1 MVFQSQHKDA
11 YYNNQLFENSVKTL
25 EDDVLIRLNTY
36 SSQFKDEISI
46 LEESIK
52 HLRLNQLIKYD
63 VNDLDMFIETVEK
76 KREIAESISD
86 QLKVV
91 LGTLD
96 FYATNQVEKPELVT
110 IAAEVKIPLE
120 KVTNKLAGYS
130 KRTSSITGLYQIH
143 FIEGKLKLTKIVV
156 NY

>member
-1 MVFQSQHKDA
+1 MIQQKSYMVFQSQHKDA
-11 YYNNQLFENSVKTL
+11 YYNNQLFGNSVKTL

-76 KREIAESISD
+76 K
-86 QLKVV
+86 
-91 LGTLD
+91 
-96 FYATNQVEKPELVT
+96 
-110 IAAEVKIPLE
+110 
-120 KVTNKLAGYS
+120 
-130 KRTSSITGLYQIH
+130 KRNS
-143 FIEGKLKLTKIVV
+143 
-156 NY
+156 